1 MKTLTSFINEALR
14 IKHGTKFTT
23 NYKISINEL
32 LEIMG
37 QVLYI
42 DFTKSDKLFIEAL
55 KDFCNECV
63 SDYSTI
69 EIHTD
74 FKRRG
79 SDYMGKVEK
88 NGNDINVIKKGS
100 SKYDTL
106 LTKLYDDLKDVEGVK
121 FNEDNNPLDENLD
134 INKKLK
140 MFCYD
145 SIEGSLIF
153 VA

>member
-1 MKTLTSFINEALR
+1 MKTLTLFINEALR

-32 LEIMG
+32 FDIMG
-37 QVLYI
+37 QILSL

-63 SDYSTI
+63 SNYTDI

-74 FKRRG
+74 FKG
-79 SDYMGKVEK
+79 KGTDYMGKIEK

-100 SKYDTL
+100 SKYDTI
-106 LTKLYDDLKDVEGVK
+106 LTKFYDNTKDVEGVK
-121 FNEDNNPLDENLD
+121 FNEFNNPLDENLD

-153 VA
+153 IA

>member
-32 LEIMG
+32 FDIMG
-37 QVLYI
+37 QVLNL
-42 DFTKSDKLFIEAL
+42 DFTKSDKIFIEAL

-63 SDYSTI
+63 SDYSAI

-74 FKRRG
+74 FKGRET
-79 SDYMGKVEK
+79 DYMGKVEK

-100 SKYDTL
+100 SNYDTL
-106 LTKLYDDLKDVEGVK
+106 LTKFYDDTKDVEGVN
-121 FNEDNNPLDENLD
+121 FNEDSNPLEENLD
-134 INKKLK
+134 INRKLK

-153 VA
+153 IA